1 MLCLGALAG
10 QGFVADG
17 QLNRFYQARYR
28 GCCFESSTVQVIL
41 ECAVRR
47 RYWGPG
53 QGVFG
58 QSMKRYYAVSNRY
71 KTKNDQVVP
80 WFDIESSCAL
90 RGLWRQG
97 RNHLISIRARY
108 NTRFFIL
115 CAITDER
122 PKDQRLGANVFQKCA
137 R

>member
-10 QGFVADG
+10 QGFVTDG

-71 KTKNDQVVP
+71 KKR
-80 WFDIESSCAL
+80 S
-90 RGLWRQG
+90 G
-97 RNHLISIRARY
+97 RNL
-108 NTRFFIL
+108 
-115 CAITDER
+115 
-122 PKDQRLGANVFQKCA
+122 V
-137 R
+137 